1 MALSDVEIPEEG
13 DQGHIKGQTKQGQ
26 NDKIQI
32 LGLDGGT
39 IKLEDTNSQTGTEYD
54 WKRKK
59 EDEEFFTLESG
70 STPKQFLTW
79 NSNGFAIASMYYL
92 LTFKSKKLTC
102 PFKD

>member
-1 MALSDVEIPEEG
+1 MALSNVKIPEEG

-59 EDEEFFTLESG
+59 EDEEFFTLENAK
-70 STPKQFLTW
+70 TPKQFLTW
-79 NSNGFAIASMYYL
+79 NFDSEEFVIASMYCL
-92 LTFKSKKLTC
+92 LK
-102 PFKD
+102 